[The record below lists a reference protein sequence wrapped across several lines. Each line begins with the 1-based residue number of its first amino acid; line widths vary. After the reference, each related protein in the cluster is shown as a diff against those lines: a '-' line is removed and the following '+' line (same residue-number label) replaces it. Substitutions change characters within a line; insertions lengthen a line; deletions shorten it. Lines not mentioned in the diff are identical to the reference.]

1 VKKRFSLLTILLA
14 VLILHGCTSVG
25 DGVIPPA
32 NKTGAPQVKTI
43 IHYYDSS
50 DSTQIASAAVKAF
63 NAQSTAT
70 EVVLHFIDNEIYD
83 DEIIRLIHEGNT
95 PIDCCYLRQPCQVNQ
110 YYGEGLLMDLTDAVK
125 RSGLNPA
132 SYGQTLD
139 IISIANTIPA
149 LPRTKSVWLLFYN
162 RDIFERLG
170 LKEPSNLTWEEYASL
185 TKRLTATNEDGSVIY
200 GGYIPP
206 WTLNIGAVAAGE
218 YLYDDEL
225 PYTRR
230 YIELLNKLYNV
241 DQSHP
246 DIAQMEGEYNLPNL
260 VFLKQQIA
268 TMVNGD
274 WVVYLLNNA
283 FADQSSAFRWGIAT
297 LPVFPDV
304 PKGTSIG
311 NCSYLAVLESSAHK
325 ENAFEFIS
333 YFCGDSAADMVADLA
348 TCPAY
353 YTEQSAERYQKNA
366 GVPGAQLVFDSFV
379 RNEEGTFIRYRE
391 LNSTF
396 KSCLMDY
403 LRGAIPLDEA
413 FARFEEQRIPILK
426 GK

>member
-1 VKKRFSLLTILLA
+1 VEKRFLLFFIMLA
-14 VLILHGCTSVG
+14 GLILHGCTPAGGSVT
-25 DGVIPPA
+25 PPA
-32 NKTGAPQVKTI
+32 HETGTPQAKTI
-43 IHYYDSS
+43 LHYYDSS
-50 DSTQIASAAVKAF
+50 DSTQIANAAVKAF
-63 NAQSTAT
+63 NAQSAT
-70 EVVLHFIDNEIYD
+70 TEIVLHFIDNEKYD
-83 DEIIRLIHEGNT
+83 DEIIRLIREGNT

-110 YYGEGLLMDLTDAVK
+110 YFDEGLLMDLTDEVK

-139 IISIANTIPA
+139 IISMSNTIPA

-162 RDIFERLG
+162 RDMFDRLG

-185 TKRLTATNEDGSVIY
+185 TKLLTTTKEDGSVIY

-225 PYTRR
+225 PNTRR
-230 YIELLNKLYNV
+230 YIELLNRLYNV

-246 DIAQMEGEYNLPNL
+246 GIAQMEGEYNLPNL

-353 YTEQSAERYQKNA
+353 FTEQSAERYQINA
-366 GVPGAQLVFDSFV
+366 GVPGAQYVFDSFV
-379 RNEEGTFIRYRE
+379 RNEEGTFKRYRE

-396 KSCLMDY
+396 KACMIDY
-403 LRGAIPLDEA
+403 LRGTIPLDEA

-426 GK
+426 DK

>member
-1 VKKRFSLLTILLA
+1 VKKRYLLLPVLLA
-14 VLILHGCTSVG
+14 ALLLHGCAPVNLSLSSPGQET
-25 DGVIPPA
+25 A
-32 NKTGAPQVKTI
+32 APQAKTV

-50 DSTQIASAAVKAF
+50 DSKQIATAAVKAF

-70 EVVLHFIDNEIYD
+70 EVVLHIIDNEIYD
-83 DEIIRLIHEGNT
+83 HEIIRLIREGST
-95 PIDCCYLRQPCQVNQ
+95 PIDCFYLRQPCQVNQ
-110 YYGEGLLMDLTDAVK
+110 YAEEGLLTDLTDEVK

-162 RDIFERLG
+162 RDIFDSLG
-170 LKEPSNLTWEEYASL
+170 LPEPSNLTWEEYAEL
-185 TKRLTATNEDGSVIY
+185 TKRLTTTKEDGSIIY

-230 YIELLNKLYNV
+230 YIELLNRLYNT
-241 DQSHP
+241 DKSHP

-260 VFLKQQIA
+260 VFLNQQVA

-283 FADQSSAFRWGIAT
+283 FADKSSTFRWGIAT
-297 LPVFPDV
+297 LPVFDDV

-311 NCSYLAVLESSAHK
+311 NCSYLAVLHNSTHK

-366 GVPGAQLVFDSFV
+366 GVPGARYVFDSFV
-379 RNEEGTFIRYRE
+379 RNEEGTFVKYRE
-391 LNSTF
+391 LNNTF
-396 KSCLMDY
+396 KACMLDY
-403 LRGAIPLDEA
+403 LRGIIPLNEA
-413 FARFEEQRIPILK
+413 FTHFEDQRMPILK
-426 GK
+426 NK